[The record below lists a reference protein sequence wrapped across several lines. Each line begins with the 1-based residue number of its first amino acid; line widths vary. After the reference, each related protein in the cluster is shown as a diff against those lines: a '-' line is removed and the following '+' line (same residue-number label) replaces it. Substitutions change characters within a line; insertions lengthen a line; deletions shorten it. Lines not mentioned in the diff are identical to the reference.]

1 MAELTPFSYQVGNSF
16 LHRLD
21 ARFKL
26 LFMVLISLTSL
37 RLYFPPLT
45 LLTLMAIF
53 LIYQVQVQPTAVLK
67 ELRYLGY
74 LLFMVFAVRAMATP
88 GAVVV
93 QLRFFSITQEGLYD
107 GALIVWRILLIVL
120 LGLIFVSSTRTSQT
134 RGAVEWIFKPIP
146 FVPEKRVATMIGLMI
161 RFIPVILNQAKETAL
176 AQKARGIENRKN
188 PVYRLKK
195 LIVPL
200 FRNILLTGED
210 LADAM
215 EARCYSENRTSPALY
230 AGKKEWISLFLVL
243 FLCILLNL
251 I

>member
-1 MAELTPFSYQVGNSF
+1 MAELTHFSYQPGNSF

-21 ARFKL
+21 VRFKL
-26 LFMVLISLTSL
+26 LFVVLIGLTGL
-37 RLYFPPLT
+37 RIHFTPLA
-45 LLTLMAIF
+45 LLTVMAIV
-53 LIYQVQVQPTAVLK
+53 LIYQVQVQPMAVMK

-74 LLFMVFAVRAMATP
+74 LLFVVFAARAVTTP
-88 GAVVV
+88 GVSVFEI
-93 QLRFFSITQEGLYD
+93 RIFSITQEGLYN

-146 FVPEKRVATMIGLMI
+146 FVPEKRIATMIGLMI

-188 PVYRLKK
+188 PVFRLKK
-195 LIVPL
+195 LTFPL
-200 FRNILLTGED
+200 FRNILLNGEN

-215 EARCYSENRTSPALY
+215 EARCYSENRTSPTFY
-230 AGKKEWISLFLVL
+230 AGKKEWISLFFVL
-243 FLCILLNL
+243 CLCILSNL